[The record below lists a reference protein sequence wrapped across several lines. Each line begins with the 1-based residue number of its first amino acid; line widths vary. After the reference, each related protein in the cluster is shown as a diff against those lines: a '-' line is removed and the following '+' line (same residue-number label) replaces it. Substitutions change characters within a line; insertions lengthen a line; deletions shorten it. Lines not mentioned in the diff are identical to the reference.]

1 MLVATIGLM
10 LTTFPSLGQAIVF
23 NDDFAASTG
32 SGYTTTPGPIGSS
45 SVWTMSR
52 SGADWGA
59 SIQNGM
65 LMLTDD
71 ASGAANQ
78 DGWVLASASTSAF
91 PSPFSSTLASNPGLV
106 TWTFNMRQSRNN
118 PSGFGAN
125 EFGSA
130 FILAGT
136 AGTTN
141 LAGTGYAVVLG
152 NSGKVDALRLVRYNS
167 GIRNHTNLISS
178 SSAGLTDFGKQFLSV
193 KVTYQ
198 PATQT
203 WQLFVRND
211 NSAFTDPALGSY
223 ALQGSSVNSTYT
235 GSALPILGGYWN
247 GGSFNSQV
255 AFFDNVRVTVALP
268 QIISLAP
275 SSKIAGTG
283 AFTLTV
289 NGLNFSASSIVNWN
303 GSPRTTTYISP
314 TQVSAAITAADIIA
328 SGTANITVSNGAAI
342 SNTAV
347 FTIDAAG
354 LPALAVSNSA
364 LSNMVTTSGIAS
376 ASQSYVLTGANMSGN
391 ATVTAPANFEVS
403 ANNSTWSSSLS
414 YTPVQLSGA
423 GQTVYVRVAASA
435 PGGIYSATV
444 NNSTSG
450 ATDKPVSVSA
460 TVYATE
466 PTLQA
471 SAVTFTNVTST
482 TFTANFNSGN
492 GSGRILLIRS
502 GSAVNAGPVDGSSYV
517 ASSVFAGG
525 TEVGTANF
533 IAYMGSGNSVTISGL
548 TPATTY
554 HVAVYEYNGTAG
566 TQNFLLT
573 SPATGNRLTLNAPL
587 GWQIYAVNAVN
598 TINFDSTVDG
608 VTTDEFQGDG
618 VSPGAST
625 GELNSNAWAFTGF
638 SDGAIG
644 FGGLSNDGTDY
655 DRGESEGGVVTTGGL
670 YAFNTSSTAVAN
682 YSLGVQQAASDFV
695 PGTVTLRFQNQSAA
709 TITSVNIGYK
719 VYVYN
724 DQAGSSS
731 FNFSHS
737 ANTTTFTT
745 VPGLDVVT
753 EAAADPVPSWKAYY
767 RVVNIAIPGGLAPNN
782 YYYLRWT
789 GAAVSGT
796 VFDEIAL
803 DDIVMVANPTSNFA
817 PFAGNAETFVV
828 QGNASLS
835 GDLSVASNITF
846 NTGGRLDIGARTLGI
861 AGTITNNVTGGIRGG
876 ASSNLTINGAVSPS
890 VSLDMT
896 TPGTTN
902 LFNNFTVSTT
912 ASNTVTML
920 NPVAVNGALSTS
932 AGQTL
937 NLGTNALTGTLASIA
952 NNGTIA
958 TQNTTSTPLPSGK
971 TWGGT
976 GTVVYNSAALAQ
988 TIVTGTYHNL
998 TASSTAGS
1006 SAAGSFTVNGTLNLP
1021 SANPSATVGSLSM
1034 GTFVVTMG
1042 PNATNT
1048 GIGDVTGITTRNS
1061 ITNNVLYTFGSPH
1074 TSIIFPVA
1082 GTLPTSMSLKVQIG
1096 TAPSWRPGAIQRQYD
1111 FIQSG
1116 ASGTKAVIKAH
1127 YKDSELNGNNEN
1139 KLVDWARIVA
1149 SSTTLEQGR
1158 SNYNTTEN
1166 WVELANVNVGLYFQS
1181 TFDAVLLTLD
1191 ESEVNSLTW
1200 NGSVSD
1206 SWTTTANWTPNATPS
1221 DNTIVYIPNAATTP
1235 NDPLLNPTSPIG
1247 GITIEAGGILN
1258 GGSGSIQIN
1267 GVPAPPTAINGYWIN
1282 NGTFNPGTST
1292 VIFNH
1297 ADATVAGTTNFYN
1310 VTVNSGMSLRPVTGN
1325 VMRIAGTLTNNG
1337 TLLTGV
1343 IDNTVEF
1350 TGTNQ
1355 TIPAPNGTI
1364 AAYHNLVI
1372 SGTGAVL
1379 PSSLNI
1385 RGNLTTNQTV
1395 SFAGK
1400 TITMAGQEHQVI
1412 GGTVAP
1418 AFNNLTI
1425 NNTSGGVQLAS
1436 AASVTGTLT
1445 LTSGLLDIAG
1455 HNLTLGANAVAGSFS
1470 STNMIVASGAGELR
1484 RTFTSTGSYLYPI
1497 GDNTGTIEYSPVTV
1511 FVNSGSF
1518 SNAYVGVQV
1527 RDAIHPNNSS
1537 ATQNLTRYW
1546 NVTQS
1551 GITGAVATITATYL
1565 PADITGTESQ
1575 IAAAQLNGT
1584 FNQQTNPWIRFGV
1597 LGSNTLSAPAVTLT
1611 AGQASAFTGI
1621 KGAAFTADIT
1631 GYGEFCQNQPA
1642 TLLANTIGGDGPF
1655 TYLWSNGLG
1664 TGETATPS
1672 TATVGTVTY
1681 TVTVKDNNGITATGT
1696 AAVVVLAPSAGGTTS
1711 PNQNI
1716 CSGATPGDITLSGH
1730 VGQIVHWQHASD
1742 LNFTNPVI
1750 IANTTTVLSGAQIGP
1765 LTASAYFRAV
1775 VKNGS
1780 CSEVYSAAVGIIVK
1794 STTWNGTTW
1803 SDGAPDAS
1811 TAVIFAGN
1819 YTASADLQACT
1830 ITVQNNAVVNI
1841 PSGLNVTT
1849 YGAVTVTSGTF
1860 TLENNAN
1867 LLQLTDVANSG
1878 NITVKRNS
1886 SALKR
1891 LDYTLWS
1898 SPVDGQNLLAFS
1910 PLTTLSPSRFYTY
1923 STAQDIYVGIAAPG
1937 SVDFNTAQGYL
1948 IRMPNNHP
1956 SVTPTIWTGVFTG
1969 VPHNGNITYTLS
1981 NAGQMFNAVGNP
1993 YPSPIDAVSFVNANS
2008 ANITG
2013 TLYFWRKTNNQLS
2026 PSYCSWTAIGG
2037 FVSNGEAQ
2045 VFDPQDV
2052 IRTGQGFF
2060 VQGTGNGTDLNF
2072 TNAMRIPD
2080 TANQFFRNDI
2090 EKNRIWLNVSNAEGA
2105 FSQTLV
2111 GYFTGATLGVD
2122 QHIDGKYINDGPL
2135 ALTTMIDN
2143 VDHAIQGRPLPFA
2156 DADVVPLKLKATTAG
2171 TYVISLDHVDG
2182 LFEGGQDIFIKD
2194 NLTGMVHDIKVSDYS
2209 FTTEAGTFT
2218 SRFELVFNDVQLG
2231 NPQHGIDTA
2240 SIIVASENGKIK
2252 VNAGNLV
2259 LDSVE
2264 VYDLRGRLVASRSNI
2279 HAGQVVIETVQ
2290 ANQVL
2295 VAKIT
2300 TADGS
2305 VTTRKVMN

>member
-1 MLVATIGLM
+1 MLVAVLGLL
-10 LTTFPSLGQAIVF
+10 LTTFPALGQAIVF

-32 SGYTTTPGPIGSS
+32 SGYTTTPGAIGSS
-45 SVWTMSR
+45 PVWTMSR

-59 SIQNGM
+59 SIQSGM

-78 DGWVLASASTSAF
+78 DGWVLASASTASF
-91 PSPFSSTLASNPGLV
+91 PAPFSTTLASNPGLV
-106 TWTFNMRQSRNN
+106 TWNFNMRQSRNN

-152 NSGKVDALRLVRYNS
+152 NSGKIDALRLVRYNS
-167 GIRNHTNLISS
+167 GIRNHTNMISS
-178 SSAGLTDFGKQFLSV
+178 STAGLTDFGKQYLSV
-193 KVTYQ
+193 RVTYQ
-198 PATQT
+198 PSTQT
-203 WQLFVRND
+203 WQMFVRND
-211 NSAFTDPALGSY
+211 GSAFTDPSAGSY
-223 ALQGSSVNSTYT
+223 ALQGTNINSTYT
-235 GSALPILGGYWN
+235 GSALPMLGAYWN
-247 GGSFNSQV
+247 GGNFNAQV
-255 AFFDNVRVTVALP
+255 ALFDNVRVTVALP
-268 QIISLAP
+268 QITSLAP
-275 SSKIAGTG
+275 SSRIAGTG

-289 NGLNFSASSIVNWN
+289 NGLNFTPASVVNWN
-303 GSPRTTTYISP
+303 GAPRTTTYVSA
-314 TQVSAAITAADIIA
+314 TQVTAAITAADIIA
-328 SGTANITVSNGAAI
+328 SGTANITVANGAAI

-354 LPALAVSNSA
+354 MPALSVSPSA
-364 LSNMVTTSGIAS
+364 LSTMVTTSGVAS
-376 ASQSYVLTGANMSGN
+376 ASQSYVLTGANMSAN
-391 ATVTAPANFEVS
+391 ATVTAPANFQIS
-403 ANNSTWSSSLS
+403 SNNSTWVTSLPL
-414 YTPVQLSGA
+414 TPAQLSGA
-423 GQTVYVRVAASA
+423 GQTVYVRVAPTA
-435 PGGIYSATV
+435 PGGIYTASV
-444 NNSTSG
+444 NNATAG
-450 ATDKPVSVSA
+450 ATDKPVAVSA

-471 SAVTFTNVTST
+471 SAVTFANVTST

-492 GSGRILLIRS
+492 GTGRMLLIRS
-502 GSAVNAGPVDGSSYV
+502 GSAVNAAPVDGSTYV

-533 IAYMGSGNSVTISGL
+533 VAYMGSGNSVTVSGL
-548 TPATTY
+548 TPSTTY
-554 HVAVYEYNGTAG
+554 HVAVYEYNGTPG

-587 GWQIYAVNAVN
+587 GWQIYAANAVN

-608 VTTDEFQGDG
+608 VTTDSFQGDG

-638 SDGAIG
+638 SDGAIN
-644 FGGLSNDGTDY
+644 FGGTNADGSDY

-670 YAFNTSSTAVAN
+670 YAFNTSSTAQAN

-695 PGTVTLRFQNQSAA
+695 PGTVTLQFQNQSGS
-709 TITSVNIGYK
+709 TITSINIGYK

-724 DQAGSSS
+724 DQAGSSN

-737 ANTTTFTT
+737 ANTSTFTT

-753 EAAADPVPSWKAYY
+753 PAAADGVPGWKAYY
-767 RVVNIAIPGGLAPNN
+767 RVVTLTGLSIPTNS

-789 GAAVSGT
+789 GAGVSGT
-796 VFDEIAL
+796 VYDEIAL
-803 DDIVMVANPTSNFA
+803 DDIVLVANPTSNYV
-817 PFAGNAETFVV
+817 PFAGVAETFVV
-828 QGNASLS
+828 QGNATLS
-835 GDLSVASNITF
+835 NDLSVASNISF
-846 NTGGRLDIGARTLGI
+846 NTGGRLDIGARTLSLG
-861 AGTITNNVTGGIRGG
+861 GTITNNIAGGLRGG
-876 ASSNLTINGAVSPS
+876 ASSNLIINGAVSPS
-890 VSLDMT
+890 VSLDMA

-902 LFNNFTVSTT
+902 LLNNLTIATT
-912 ASNTVTML
+912 GGNTVTML
-920 NPVAVNGALSTS
+920 NPVSVNGTLSTS

-937 NLGTNALTGTLASIA
+937 NLGANALGGTLAAIS
-952 NNGTIA
+952 NNGTVS

-976 GTVVYNSAALAQ
+976 GTVSYNAAASAQ
-988 TIVTGTYHNL
+988 TIVTGNYHSL

-1006 SAAGSFTVNGTLNLP
+1006 TAAGSFTVNGTLHLP

-1034 GTFVVTMG
+1034 GSFAVTMG

-1061 ITNNVLYTFGSPH
+1061 IANNVLYTFGSPH
-1074 TSIIFPVA
+1074 TSIIFPPV

-1116 ASGTKAVIKAH
+1116 AANTKAVIKAH

-1166 WVELANVNVGLYFQS
+1166 WVELANVNVGLYFQAA
-1181 TFDAVLLTLD
+1181 FDAVLLTLD

-1206 SWTTTANWTPNATPS
+1206 SWTTAANWTPNATPS
-1221 DNTIVYIPNAATTP
+1221 DNTIIYIPNAATTP
-1235 NDPLLNPTSPIG
+1235 NDPTLNPASPIG

-1258 GGSGSIQIN
+1258 GSTGSIQIN
-1267 GVPAPPTAINGYWIN
+1267 GVPGPPAINGYWIN

-1297 ADATVAGTTNFYN
+1297 ADATIAGTTNFYN
-1310 VTVNSGMSLRPVTGN
+1310 VTVNTGMQLRPVTGN
-1325 VMRIAGTLTNNG
+1325 VMRIGGALTNNG

-1343 IDNTVEF
+1343 IENTVEF
-1350 TGTNQ
+1350 NGTNQ
-1355 TIPAPNGTI
+1355 AIAVPNGGL
-1364 AAYHNLVI
+1364 AAYHNLII
-1372 SGTGAVL
+1372 SGTGAIV
-1379 PSSLNI
+1379 PPSLNI
-1385 RGNLTTNQTV
+1385 RGNLTTNQAV
-1395 SFAGK
+1395 NFAGT
-1400 TITMAGQEHQVI
+1400 TISMIGQEHQII
-1412 GGTVAP
+1412 GGTSAP
-1418 AFNNLTI
+1418 AFNNLVI
-1425 NNTSGGVQLAS
+1425 NNTLGGVELAT

-1455 HNLTLGANAVAGSFS
+1455 YNLTLGANAVSGSFS
-1470 STNMIVASGAGELR
+1470 SSNMIVASGAGEVR

-1497 GDNTGTIEYSPVTV
+1497 GDKTGTVEYSPVTV
-1511 FVNSGSF
+1511 FVNSGAF
-1518 SNAYVGVQV
+1518 SGAYVGVRV
-1527 RDAIHPNNSS
+1527 TDAIHPNNSS
-1537 ATQNLTRYW
+1537 TTQNISRYW

-1584 FNQQTNPWIRFGV
+1584 FNQQTNPWVRFGA

-1611 AGQASAFTGI
+1611 AGQVSSFTGI
-1621 KGAAFTADIT
+1621 KGAAFTVDIT
-1631 GYGEFCQNQPA
+1631 GYGEFCQSQPA
-1642 TLLANTIGGDGPF
+1642 TLLANTDGGDGPY

-1664 TGETATPS
+1664 TAETATPS
-1672 TATVGTVTY
+1672 TATVGTVNY
-1681 TVTVKDNNGITATGT
+1681 TVTVRDNNGIVATDN
-1696 AAVVVLAPSAGGTTS
+1696 ADVIVLAPSVGGTTS
-1711 PNQNI
+1711 PNQSI

-1730 VGQIVHWQHASD
+1730 LGQILHWERSSD
-1742 LNFTNPVI
+1742 LNFNSPVI
-1750 IANTTTVLSGAQIGP
+1750 IANTTTVLTGASIGA

-1775 VKNGS
+1775 VRNGS
-1780 CSEVYSAAVGIIVK
+1780 CNVVYSDAVGVIVK
-1794 STTWNGTTW
+1794 STTWNGTAW
-1803 SDGAPDAS
+1803 SDGAPDSS
-1811 TAVIFAGN
+1811 TAIVFAGN

-1830 ITVQNNAVVNI
+1830 ITVQNNAVVTI

-1923 STAQDIYVGIAAPG
+1923 NTAQDIYAGIATPG
-1937 SVDFNTAQGYL
+1937 AVDFNTAQGYL

-1956 SVTPTIWTGVFTG
+1956 SITPTIWTGIFTG
-1969 VPHNGNITYTLS
+1969 VPHNGNITFTMS

-2026 PSYCSWTAIGG
+2026 PSYCSWTAVGG

-2080 TANQFFRNDI
+2080 TANQFFRTDI

-2111 GYFTGATLGVD
+2111 GYFTGATMGAD

-2135 ALTTMIDN
+2135 ALTSMIDN
-2143 VDHAIQGRPLPFA
+2143 VDHAIQGRPLPFM
-2156 DADVVPLKLKATTAG
+2156 DSDVVPLKFKANAAG
-2171 TYVISLDHVDG
+2171 TYVMAIDHVDG
-2182 LFEGGQDIFIKD
+2182 LFSGDQDIYIKD
-2194 NLTGMVHDIKVSDYS
+2194 NLTGVVHDIKASDYS
-2209 FTTEAGTFT
+2209 FTTEAGTFA
-2218 SRFELVFNDVQLG
+2218 SRFEIVYSDVQLG
-2231 NPQHGIDTA
+2231 NPQHGFDPLT
-2240 SIIVASENGKIK
+2240 IVVAAENGKVK
-2252 VNAGNLV
+2252 VDAGSLV
-2259 LDSVE
+2259 LESVE
-2264 VYDLRGRLVASRSNI
+2264 VYDLRGRLVASR
-2279 HAGQVVIETVQ
+2279 HAIQSSQAVVETVQ

-2295 VAKIT
+2295 IAKIT
-2300 TADGS
+2300 TADGHVVS
-2305 VTTRKVMN
+2305 RKIVN